1 MAILFLSPSCK
12 NKASDV
18 STRIRQQ
25 RQEQQQ
31 NSPELIPKLT
41 FLKTSSTSKEKGM
54 NPQSKPSSKNRK
66 QTNKLDYDLQREDD
80 VHALFQ
86 SRKSQG
92 QQRRACGEGKRL
104 VRVDEVQQ
112 TPLPKTKTKKKTKQG
127 KRKRGGVRTSEQ
139 TNKQNKTTDW
149 RWLWYN
155 NLRIQDNRWG
165 R

>member
-41 FLKTSSTSKEKGM
+41 FLKTSSTSKEKEM

-112 TPLPKTKTKKKTKQG
+112 TPLPKTKKEKQSKEKEKG
-127 KRKRGGVRTSEQ
+127 EGCERANKQ
-139 TNKQNKTTDW
+139 TNKQTKQ
-149 RWLWYN
+149 
-155 NLRIQDNRWG
+155 RIDNDYDTIT
-165 R
+165 